1 MCVCVCVCVFQR
13 GSDASLVAMD
23 FSGSAGRVISASEAK
38 SVEREEGQSWR
49 VRDIDT
55 YRH

>member
-1 MCVCVCVCVFQR
+1 MCVCVCVFQR